1 MYVRFLGGNGGNF
14 YPVERDTP
22 NAVNLVATPLKTTL
36 NPMFNLVQVGYDDTN
51 LDVYIP
57 FFLLL
62 QFIFYFGW
70 LKVLLCKLYR
80 AADEVVSILRSLRS

>member
-1 MYVRFLGGNGGNF
+1 M
-14 YPVERDTP
+14 
-22 NAVNLVATPLKTTL
+22 
-36 NPMFNLVQVGYDDTN
+36 GYDDTN

-70 LKVLLCKLYR
+70 LKVAEILINPFGDDDDDFDCNHIVDSNYERSR
-80 AADEVVSILRSLRS
+80 AIVMAQEEEEEEKVSSAHASTTNAYFFR

>member
-1 MYVRFLGGNGGNF
+1 M
-14 YPVERDTP
+14 
-22 NAVNLVATPLKTTL
+22 
-36 NPMFNLVQVGYDDTN
+36 GYDDTN

-70 LKVLLCKLYR
+70 LKVLFLQVNIKYAICGNPASIHNKRDRDYLLLVSLCLMPIEGYLETTSQAKL
-80 AADEVVSILRSLRS
+80 

>member
-1 MYVRFLGGNGGNF
+1 
-14 YPVERDTP
+14 
-22 NAVNLVATPLKTTL
+22 
-36 NPMFNLVQVGYDDTN
+36 MFNLVQVGYDDTN